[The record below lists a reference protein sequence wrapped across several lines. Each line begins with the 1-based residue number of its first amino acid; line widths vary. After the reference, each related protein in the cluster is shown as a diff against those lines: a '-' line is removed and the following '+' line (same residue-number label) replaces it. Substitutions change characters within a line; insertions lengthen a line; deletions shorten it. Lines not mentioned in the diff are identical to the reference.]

1 MLQSPLRPFSVIVV
15 CIYTL
20 CVKKNLLGLL
30 LFQFRSD
37 LLQISDHAGPTFSAQ
52 DRNHFILSRAPRRN
66 RLSQSYPPLL
76 SNSKFHTAAPAA
88 AIGLNQTFALQG
100 PKVAHQRRAF
110 HTQPFTQFRHAPSVF
125 SLQSP
130 QNRRLCG
137 SNTKAANFRVKEPRH
152 RPRNPAQV
160 ETHAILHRRHIQFL
174 RHDVY
179 IHNEQFV
186 VKRCFAYFE
195 SALLPFQLF
204 QHSIK
209 ELLGRLHLSLA
220 HQFRKL
226 LHLFSNRS
234 GIASVASKLL
244 NPCFYAREF
253 FLQPRLHS
261 GRGVGLA
268 QLLEED
274 LLLRGK
280 HIAQREHETE
290 LLPFDVPFPSE
301 QIVQL
306 LKNRRFV
313 RLLSIQQHHHRSA

>member
-1 MLQSPLRPFSVIVV
+1 MRTTKLIKLRVRGNTRSICGRSSAKLARSTSTKPTSSAPAFRHKSRSDPASSGLATASDSVGLAEKTPTVGFSLPRIFDGTLEVAFSVIGV

-20 CVKKNLLGLL
+20 WLKKNLPGLL

-66 RLSQSYPPLL
+66 RLSQRCPPLL
-76 SNSKFHTAAPAA
+76 SNGKFHMATSAA
-88 AIGLNQTFALQG
+88 AMGLNQTFALQG

-125 SLQSP
+125 SLQGP

-179 IHNEQFV
+179 IH
-186 VKRCFAYFE
+186 
-195 SALLPFQLF
+195 
-204 QHSIK
+204 
-209 ELLGRLHLSLA
+209 
-220 HQFRKL
+220 
-226 LHLFSNRS
+226 
-234 GIASVASKLL
+234 
-244 NPCFYAREF
+244 
-253 FLQPRLHS
+253 
-261 GRGVGLA
+261 
-268 QLLEED
+268 
-274 LLLRGK
+274 
-280 HIAQREHETE
+280 TW
-290 LLPFDVPFPSE
+290 
-301 QIVQL
+301 
-306 LKNRRFV
+306 
-313 RLLSIQQHHHRSA
+313 